1 MPAGVAHVR
10 LSRLTVNGL
19 CPPFFGVFSAIYF
32 SGVRGIGVAEFRIF
46 SFLRFRCS
54 RSCSRPYG
62 VFRVGRGQCLCFAS
76 SRCESGMAW
85 CKRRRS
91 GLASLSDGLR
101 ECPGRFA
108 MKTGRSGRTSF
119 SAARSCLPNGSA
131 IRLRANPHYGSCRP
145 DRVRRRAAASTRPF
159 RGIACKPC
167 RERSGSLP
175 IWTSSASGPRVSEA
189 TRIIVPIVPFRRG
202 LPLIISDLIR
212 LLFFFAGRTPRAS
225 VACSAAASA
234 LRFSATTE
242 PFEYSVDR
250 PCRRC
255 SDNDFCYDFLHVVA
269 PVRKDFLS
277 DRRAET
283 ITC

>member
-1 MPAGVAHVR
+1 
-10 LSRLTVNGL
+10 
-19 CPPFFGVFSAIYF
+19 
-32 SGVRGIGVAEFRIF
+32 
-46 SFLRFRCS
+46 
-54 RSCSRPYG
+54 
-62 VFRVGRGQCLCFAS
+62 
-76 SRCESGMAW
+76 MAW

-91 GLASLSDGLR
+91 GLASLSDGATGMPRALS
-101 ECPGRFA
+101 P
-108 MKTGRSGRTSF
+108 MKTGTFRSNRFFSGALMPPQWVGDPMTSK
-119 SAARSCLPNGSA
+119 SALRILSARSCPSSCGSEHSPVSRHRMQAVQGA
-131 IRLRANPHYGSCRP
+131 IRQS
-145 DRVRRRAAASTRPF
+145 
-159 RGIACKPC
+159 
-167 RERSGSLP
+167 P

-225 VACSAAASA
+225 VASSAAACPAAA

-242 PFEYSVDR
+242 PSEYSVDR

-269 PVRKDFLS
+269 PVRKGFLS

-283 ITC
+283 ITMLRPLCKTG

>member
-1 MPAGVAHVR
+1 
-10 LSRLTVNGL
+10 
-19 CPPFFGVFSAIYF
+19 
-32 SGVRGIGVAEFRIF
+32 
-46 SFLRFRCS
+46 
-54 RSCSRPYG
+54 
-62 VFRVGRGQCLCFAS
+62 
-76 SRCESGMAW
+76 MAW

-108 MKTGRSGRTSF
+108 MKTGTFRSNRFFSGALMASPMGRRSDYEQIRITDLVGQIVSVVVRQR
-119 SAARSCLPNGSA
+119 ALARF
-131 IRLRANPHYGSCRP
+131 
-145 DRVRRRAAASTRPF
+145 AASHASR
-159 RGIACKPC
+159 A
-167 RERSGSLP
+167 GSDPGQSP

-225 VACSAAASA
+225 VASSAAACPAAASA

-269 PVRKDFLS
+269 PVRKGFLS

-283 ITC
+283 ITMLRPLCKTG

>member
-1 MPAGVAHVR
+1 
-10 LSRLTVNGL
+10 
-19 CPPFFGVFSAIYF
+19 
-32 SGVRGIGVAEFRIF
+32 
-46 SFLRFRCS
+46 
-54 RSCSRPYG
+54 
-62 VFRVGRGQCLCFAS
+62 
-76 SRCESGMAW
+76 MAW

-108 MKTGRSGRTSF
+108 MKTGRSGRTGF

-131 IRLRANPHYGSCRP
+131 IRLRASPHYGSCRP
-145 DRVRRRAAASTRPF
+145 
-159 RGIACKPC
+159 
-167 RERSGSLP
+167 RSCPSSCGSEHSPVSRHRMQAVQGAIRQSP

-225 VACSAAASA
+225 VASSAAACPAAASA

-242 PFEYSVDR
+242 PSEYSVDR

-269 PVRKDFLS
+269 PVRKGFLS

-283 ITC
+283 ITMLRPLCKTG

>member
-1 MPAGVAHVR
+1 
-10 LSRLTVNGL
+10 
-19 CPPFFGVFSAIYF
+19 
-32 SGVRGIGVAEFRIF
+32 
-46 SFLRFRCS
+46 
-54 RSCSRPYG
+54 
-62 VFRVGRGQCLCFAS
+62 
-76 SRCESGMAW
+76 MAW

-108 MKTGRSGRTSF
+108 HEDGTFRSNKFFSGALMPPQWVGDPITSK
-119 SAARSCLPNGSA
+119 SALRILSARSCPSSCGSEHSPVSRHRMQAVQGA
-131 IRLRANPHYGSCRP
+131 IRQS
-145 DRVRRRAAASTRPF
+145 
-159 RGIACKPC
+159 
-167 RERSGSLP
+167 P

-283 ITC
+283 ITMLRPLCKTG